1 MVEQLTLNQLVPGS
15 SPGGRTSFRKSF
27 ADLQSCYFDPQKTS
41 CDKLVSI
48 NNRQPF
54 VFSMS

>member
-1 MVEQLTLNQLVPGS
+1 
-15 SPGGRTSFRKSF
+15 
-27 ADLQSCYFDPQKTS
+27 LQSCYFDPQKTS